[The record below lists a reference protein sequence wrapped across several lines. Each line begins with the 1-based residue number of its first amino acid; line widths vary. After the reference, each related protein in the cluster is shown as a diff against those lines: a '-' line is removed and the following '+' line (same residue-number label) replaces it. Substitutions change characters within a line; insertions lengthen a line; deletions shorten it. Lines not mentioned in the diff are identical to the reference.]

1 MFDIIRSEHL
11 GVSLNKKK
19 QINEINNI
27 RLIIEVGLHK
37 RINKS
42 KGKFSAFTFE
52 GVCVNRDAAPLFLD
66 FNIRWSESHTCHFI
80 FREK

>member
-27 RLIIEVGLHK
+27 RLITLV
-37 RINKS
+37 NK
-42 KGKFSAFTFE
+42 
-52 GVCVNRDAAPLFLD
+52 
-66 FNIRWSESHTCHFI
+66 I
-80 FREK
+80 